1 VDEVASL
8 PPFAIS
14 SPREARHVI
23 AQAMLSGEGLPS
35 GSVSLG
41 SITLQNH
48 QLSAVARAQ
57 ASIAEFGGV
66 LLCDPVGTGKT
77 YVALAVATSFHI
89 VRVVAPAVLRH
100 MWVTAAESAG
110 MTILFDS
117 VESLKRGAPCRDDH
131 DFLIV
136 DEAHHAR
143 NPATQRFARL
153 SRIASRCPV
162 MLLTATPIHNHRRDL
177 VAVLSLFLGER
188 ADALTDSDLA
198 RCVVRREKRPHN
210 RLIPEVQPLRWRELP
225 EDENMPKRL
234 LALPPPLPPRDASDG
249 GALIA
254 FSLVRQWASSEAA
267 LAGGLRRRL
276 HRAVAIISAL
286 ESGTYPSRAELSA
299 WISTED
305 SLQLAFAELVA
316 PASGDCAVLLPVV
329 SAHRDG
335 VMNLIADL
343 DPLARCDLARAAIV
357 RDIRQRHPESRIIAF
372 SQYAETVTAM
382 FRLLAPD
389 GQVAALTGTM
399 AWVAGGVISRQEAIG
414 RFAPTASGRGP
425 PSRSDTVTLL
435 ITTDLLS
442 EGVNLQDADV
452 VIHLDLPW
460 TPARM
465 EQRLG
470 RIARIGSEHAR
481 VYAYALKPPAAASAL
496 TGIERVLVRKM
507 DEAGIITDRF
517 PSFPWGEGTNAS
529 LASTP
534 RLAEATHDLISE
546 WLDNSS
552 SDPAD
557 ARWPLVS
564 AVAAGRAGFLAVCSG
579 TNRAFLIG
587 SLDDRITDDPATLH
601 ECVELAAGESVP
613 ATGELARSALKALRV
628 HLDSARALSGI
639 VTGPRAHTRDRAFRR
654 IASAV
659 AHARPHDRARIA
671 ALAVHAR
678 QVIDGRYGAHA
689 DRELGDLDGRGLPDE
704 RWLHAVI
711 DIGQRFVSAP
721 VDVHGDVKILALIVF
736 CTDDD

>member
-1 VDEVASL
+1 MDEVTSL

-14 SPREARHVI
+14 SPRDARHVI
-23 AQAMLSGEGLPS
+23 AQAMLSAERLPS
-35 GSVSLG
+35 DSVSLG

-48 QLSAVARAQ
+48 QLAAVTRAQ

-77 YVALAVATSFHI
+77 YVALAVASSFHM
-89 VRVVAPAVLRH
+89 VRVVAPAMLRQ
-100 MWVTAAESAG
+100 MWLTAAESAG
-110 MTILFDS
+110 VTILFDS
-117 VESLKRGAPCRDDH
+117 FESLSRGTPCSDDH

-143 NPATQRFARL
+143 NPATQRFAHL

-188 ADALTDSDLA
+188 ADALTASDVA

-210 RLIPEVQPLRWRELP
+210 RLIPEIQALRWRELP
-225 EDENMPKRL
+225 EDENIPKRL
-234 LALPPPLPPRDASDG
+234 LALPPPLPPRDAGDG

-254 FSLVRQWASSEAA
+254 LSLVRQWASSEAA

-329 SAHRDG
+329 RAHRDG

-357 RDIRQRHPESRIIAF
+357 RDIRQRHPESRIVAF

-470 RIARIGSEHAR
+470 RIARIGSEHTR
-481 VYAYALKPPAAASAL
+481 VYAYAIRPPAAASAL
-496 TGIERVLVRKM
+496 TGLERVLMRKM

-517 PSFPWGEGTNAS
+517 PSLPRGEGTNAS
-529 LASTP
+529 PASTP

-546 WLDNSS
+546 WLDNSV
-552 SDPAD
+552 DRAD
-557 ARWPLVS
+557 VRWPLAS
-564 AVAAGRAGFLAVCSG
+564 AVAARRAGFLAVCSG

-587 SLDDRITDDPATLH
+587 SLDDRSTDDPATLH
-601 ECVELAAGESVP
+601 ECVELAAGESVS
-613 ATGELARSALKALRV
+613 ATGELARSALRALRV
-628 HLDSARALSGI
+628 YLDSAGALSG
-639 VTGPRAHTRDRAFRR
+639 VLTGPRAHTRDRAFRR

-659 AHARPHDRARIA
+659 AHARPHDRTRIA

-689 DRELGDLDGRGLPDE
+689 DRELGDLNDPGLPDE

-721 VDVHGDVKILALIVF
+721 VDGHGVVKILAIIVF
-736 CTDDD
+736 CTGDD